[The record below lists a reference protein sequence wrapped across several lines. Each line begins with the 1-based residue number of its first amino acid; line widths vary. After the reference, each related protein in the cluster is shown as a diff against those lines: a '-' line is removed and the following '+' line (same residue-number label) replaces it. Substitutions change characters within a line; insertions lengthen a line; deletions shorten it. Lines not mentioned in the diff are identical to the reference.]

1 MCRIDPVNDTI
12 YMFINCFIFIQT
24 RVIVPG
30 YTKVIKRKQTAAGTA
45 SALYIFFMFFHFSSF
60 LFYKRKSDHPTHG
73 GPIPFLLE
81 YSDAFR
87 YSPLP
92 FSAGSSVRSATT
104 CGFFDIWE

>member
-1 MCRIDPVNDTI
+1 MCRIDPVSDTI

-73 GPIPFLLE
+73 GPISFFTGI
-81 YSDAFR
+81 FR
-87 YSPLP
+87 CVPLC
-92 FSAGSSVRSATT
+92 SAALFRRIIRPKRHNLRI
-104 CGFFDIWE
+104 F